1 MVLGTVKTNQK
12 MKFFKVFLF
21 NIFKN
26 KYFAPTLV
34 ILIGTAIISLTMI
47 RSGSQYPYG
56 IGFWGPNGHDGIW
69 HLSLINQLQHSIPP
83 KNPVYGGSLLSNYHW
98 GFDLFAAVIAKVF
111 FISNIFVYFKLMPIL
126 FGLSIGILSYLIA
139 KRITKDN
146 ITAIFFVFLNY
157 FAGSLGWV
165 VTLVREGKIGG
176 ESLFWSMQ
184 SASVLLNP
192 PYALSLIILLLG
204 ILFWINHKKTDKIYL
219 ALINGLIFGILAGT
233 KVYAGILIGLALAS
247 FWLISFFRT
256 KKFFNYHFWICLST
270 ALFSILILFSLG
282 AFKSSTLLE
291 FKPLWFTHSMV
302 ESIDKLYLPRLASLR
317 LNLSQNTQ
325 IIKLPVLISIEL
337 FLIGI
342 FLIGN
347 MGFRTF
353 GFLTVFKKIKDKKN
367 KEFDLLILALMF
379 FAFIIPLLFVQ
390 KGTAWN
396 TIQFFYYFLF
406 FSNLFFAQFL
416 GSLIKDKN
424 IKAYFLVAL
433 LIIFTIPTSYSTI
446 KDYLGNPPPAAIP
459 TKEIEAI
466 NYLKT
471 QGKGII
477 LSYPFDKFKKDEY
490 KISTPIPV
498 YLYETTSYVSAFSE
512 HQSFLEDEMNLDITG
527 FDWQT
532 RRKEIEKFFNTTD
545 KYFARGF
552 LLNNNID
559 FIYLVNDQEFKLSE
573 NDLQVDKVFDNS
585 QVRIYKVRK

>member
-1 MVLGTVKTNQK
+1 MV
-12 MKFFKVFLF
+12 
-21 NIFKN
+21 
-26 KYFAPTLV
+26 
-34 ILIGTAIISLTMI
+34 

-69 HLSLINQLQHSIPP
+69 HLSLINQLQNSIPP
-83 KNPVYGGSLLSNYHW
+83 KNPVFSGSILSNYHW
-98 GFDLFAAVIAKVF
+98 GFDFLAAIISKIF
-111 FISNIFVYFKLMPIL
+111 FLPNVFVYFKLMPVL

-139 KRITKDN
+139 QMVTKN
-146 ITAIFFVFLNY
+146 KTTALFFVFLNY
-157 FAGSLGWV
+157 FAGSLGWLV
-165 VTLVREGKIGG
+165 SLVREGKMGG

-204 ILFWINHKKTDKIYL
+204 FLFWLRFRKVNKIYL
-219 ALINGLIFGILAGT
+219 ALINGLIFGVLAGV
-233 KVYAGILIGLALAS
+233 KVYAGILIGLALAF
-247 FWLISFFRT
+247 FWLINFLRT
-256 KKFFNYHFWICLST
+256 RKFFNYHFWICLST
-270 ALFSILILFSLG
+270 ALFSFLILFFLG

-317 LNLSQNTQ
+317 LNLSQTQ
-325 IIKLPVLISIEL
+325 EIIKLPVLIFIEL

-342 FLIGN
+342 FLMGN
-347 MGFRTF
+347 MGFRTL
-353 GFLTVFKKIKDKKN
+353 GFLTVFKKIKDKKI
-367 KEFDLLILALMF
+367 KEFDILILVLMF
-379 FAFIIPLLFVQ
+379 FAFIIPMLFVQ

-416 GSLIKDKN
+416 SSLIKNKKN
-424 IKAYFLVAL
+424 KTYLLAAL
-433 LIIFTIPTSYSTI
+433 LIIITIPTSYSTI

-459 TKEIEAI
+459 SKEIEAI
-466 NYLKT
+466 NYLKS
-471 QGKGII
+471 QNNGIV
-477 LSYPFDKFKKDEY
+477 LSYPFDKYKKDYY

-498 YLYETTSYVSAFSE
+498 YLYETSAYISAFSG
-512 HQSFLEDEMNLDITG
+512 HLSFLEDEMNLDITG

-532 RRKEIEKFFNTTD
+532 RRKEIEKFFSTTD

-559 FIYLVNDQEFKLSE
+559 YIYLVNDQEFKLSD
-573 NDLQVDKVFDNS
+573 NDLQIDKIFDNS